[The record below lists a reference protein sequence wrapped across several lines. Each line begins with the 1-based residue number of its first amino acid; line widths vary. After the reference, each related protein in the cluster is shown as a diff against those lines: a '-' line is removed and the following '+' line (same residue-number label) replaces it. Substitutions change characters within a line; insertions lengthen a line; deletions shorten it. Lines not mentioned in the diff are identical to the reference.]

1 MTSGNLEGIRY
12 VLPWGKAY
20 VFRFFVLDS
29 GCCSLP
35 TDLISGIVRRILLA
49 NHKSAFKRIRQNKI
63 RRMKNRVWRARV
75 RTFVK
80 KVQEAVDDNNKEA
93 AEASLT
99 LAIREISR
107 ACARGILK
115 KNTASRKVSRLTKRV
130 NRIGATA

>member
-1 MTSGNLEGIRY
+1 M
-12 VLPWGKAY
+12 
-20 VFRFFVLDS
+20 
-29 GCCSLP
+29 
-35 TDLISGIVRRILLA
+35 A